1 MKWLRFLNYDIEEG
15 LFRFWKR
22 YLLVILLGVIVCAIF
37 QNSMDYFIK
46 LYQEGFSPLEYGMN
60 AFWGR
65 YPYHYDPDVLD
76 SFQVPFSWIM
86 EYLLLAYCIGS
97 YVAEDMQGL
106 GIQLMTKSG
115 QRFIWWMSKCIWC
128 IVVNLVYFGLIWG
141 VNMAFSWIMI
151 GDVHIVKHEMLLEAC
166 YGREVVQT
174 PVAQLLC
181 MTLLLPVLVGIVQSL
196 FQIILSIQI
205 GSIPSMVVTSGIL
218 VVSTYYSNRFLVHG
232 YAMVTR
238 YYTDDMYPDYV
249 PLDRQFALVY
259 LAVCML
265 FLIGAGYKV
274 IRKKDILG

>member
-1 MKWLRFLNYDIEEG
+1 M
-15 LFRFWKR
+15 
-22 YLLVILLGVIVCAIF
+22 
-37 QNSMDYFIK
+37 
-46 LYQEGFSPLEYGMN
+46 
-60 AFWGR
+60 
-65 YPYHYDPDVLD
+65 
-76 SFQVPFSWIM
+76 
-86 EYLLLAYCIGS
+86 
-97 YVAEDMQGL
+97 
-106 GIQLMTKSG
+106 
-115 QRFIWWMSKCIWC
+115 
-128 IVVNLVYFGLIWG
+128 
-141 VNMAFSWIMI
+141 
-151 GDVHIVKHEMLLEAC
+151 
-166 YGREVVQT
+166 QT

-205 GSIPSMVVTSGIL
+205 GSIPSLVVTSGIL
-218 VVSTYYSNRFLVHG
+218 VVSTYYSNCFLVHG